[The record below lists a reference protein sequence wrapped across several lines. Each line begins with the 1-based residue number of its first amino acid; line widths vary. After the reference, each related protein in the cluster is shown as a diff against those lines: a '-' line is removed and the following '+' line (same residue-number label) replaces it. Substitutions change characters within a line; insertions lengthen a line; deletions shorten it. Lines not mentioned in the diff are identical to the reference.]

1 MGSRRV
7 AVRWTACLV
16 LVAAWAAPLAA
27 QGTASSPSVIVSGSL
42 RTRVESWNWFGDSP
56 GGRYTYPGSIARLAL
71 ARSKRTFDWQ
81 LELAVPF
88 IFGLPDSAVGPGA
101 QGALGFGANYFLAND
116 RSTNAA
122 MPFVK
127 QAFARFKGV
136 GQSLKIGRMEVID
149 GTEVAPRDATLAALK
164 RDRIAHRLL
173 GNFGFTHVGRSLDG
187 AQYTFDR
194 PSLNVTVVGGRPTR
208 GVFQVDGWGDLDTT
222 IVYGALTRQTGGAT
236 NAGEWRVFAL
246 GYVDHRHDVL
256 KVDNRLLAARQAD
269 EESIAV
275 STVGGHYLRR
285 LETPG
290 GVVDALAWGALQGGA
305 WGAISHRAAAWA
317 GEVGWQPRMA
327 ARVRP
332 WLRAGYGYASGDAD
346 PADQTHGTFFQVL
359 PTPRVYARFPFF
371 NLMNIGDAFGELII
385 RPSGRLTVRTDVHVL
400 HLADR
405 NDLWY
410 QGGGAFQPG
419 TFGYAGRPSGD
430 HRGLATLYDASGE
443 YTVNTH
449 LAIGAYYGYAS
460 GERVVQAIYPTDR
473 GARVGYLELVAR
485 F

>member
-1 MGSRRV
+1 MTTGVVLCSLW
-7 AVRWTACLV
+7 AVPLTAQP
-16 LVAAWAAPLAA
+16 APSTPPAF
-27 QGTASSPSVIVSGSL
+27 TVSGSL

-56 GGRYTYPGSIARLAL
+56 DGRYTYPGSIARLAL

-81 LELAVPF
+81 LELAAPF
-88 IFGLPDSAVGPGA
+88 IFSLPNSAVGPGA

-116 RSTNAA
+116 RRTNAA

-127 QAFARFKGV
+127 QGFAHFKGV
-136 GQSLKIGRMEVID
+136 GQSLKVGRMEVVD
-149 GTEVAPRDATLAALK
+149 GTEVVPRDSTLAALK

-187 AQYTFDR
+187 AQYAFDR
-194 PSLNVTVVGGRPTR
+194 PGLNVTVVGGRPTR
-208 GVFQVDGWGDLDTT
+208 GVFQVDGWGELDAT
-222 IVYGALTRQTGGAT
+222 IVYGALTRQAGGAT

-246 GYVDHRHDVL
+246 GYVDHRRDVL
-256 KVDNRLLAARQAD
+256 KVDNRLLEARQAD

-275 STVGGHYLRR
+275 STVGGHYVLR

-290 GVVDALAWGALQGGA
+290 GVVDLLTWGALQAGS
-305 WGAISHRAAAWA
+305 WGALSHRAAALA
-317 GEVGWQPRMA
+317 GEVGWQPRIA
-327 ARVRP
+327 ARLRP
-332 WLRAGYGYASGDAD
+332 WLRAGYGYASGDGD

-400 HLADR
+400 RLAGR
-405 NDLWY
+405 SDLWY

-419 TFGYAGRPSGD
+419 TFGYAGRPSGG
-430 HRGLATLYDASGE
+430 HAGLATLYDASGD

-449 LAIGAYYGYAS
+449 LAIGGYYGYAS
-460 GERVVQAIYPTDR
+460 GEQVVRAIYPADR
-473 GARVGYLELVAR
+473 AARFSYVELVAR